1 MQIQI
6 WGPSGPGQRNRY
18 AWDTILGVTG
28 IVSLA
33 VLLTVGSSVLSIYL
47 GESGKV
53 FSFFSM
59 ILVTAFILFLTAKFS
74 QRSLRDAVIFFQNE
88 EGRLFVT
95 DVRQFVQYRRGIL
108 GFFQTSVEI
117 QKAAEQVQRQAE
129 RSNRIPADADEILKV
144 LGIKERQN
152 SYSVICWMRYAGGR
166 MGKRTQ
172 IIPKG
177 YIDEEGL
184 LMQLQRA
191 QKWET
196 AMELKEN
203 RALFY
208 SLASLIVCMTFVV
221 LCTLSHPYIGRLSQG
236 VYYPC
241 MGLAYIA
248 FISTFYFAVKYRR
261 GE

>member
-33 VLLTVGSSVLSIYL
+33 VLLTVGLSVLSIYL

-95 DVRQFVQYRRGIL
+95 DIRQFVQYRRGIL

-117 QKAAEQVQRQAE
+117 QKAAEQVQSQAE
-129 RSNRIPADADEILKV
+129 RSNRIPADAD
-144 LGIKERQN
+144 
-152 SYSVICWMRYAGGR
+152 
-166 MGKRTQ
+166 
-172 IIPKG
+172 
-177 YIDEEGL
+177 
-184 LMQLQRA
+184 
-191 QKWET
+191 
-196 AMELKEN
+196 
-203 RALFY
+203 
-208 SLASLIVCMTFVV
+208 
-221 LCTLSHPYIGRLSQG
+221 
-236 VYYPC
+236 
-241 MGLAYIA
+241 
-248 FISTFYFAVKYRR
+248 
-261 GE
+261 

>member
-74 QRSLRDAVIFFQNE
+74 RRSLRDAVIFFQNE

-108 GFFQTSVEI
+108 GFS
-117 QKAAEQVQRQAE
+117 R
-129 RSNRIPADADEILKV
+129 RP
-144 LGIKERQN
+144 
-152 SYSVICWMRYAGGR
+152 W
-166 MGKRTQ
+166 
-172 IIPKG
+172 
-177 YIDEEGL
+177 
-184 LMQLQRA
+184 
-191 QKWET
+191 
-196 AMELKEN
+196 
-203 RALFY
+203 
-208 SLASLIVCMTFVV
+208 
-221 LCTLSHPYIGRLSQG
+221 
-236 VYYPC
+236 
-241 MGLAYIA
+241 
-248 FISTFYFAVKYRR
+248 KYRKQQNRCSVRLR
-261 GE
+261 GAIGFLPMQTKF